1 MSKEI
6 LKLIAGFRRFRSK
19 YFLGEDPLF
28 SRLSTGQ
35 TPKTLIIGCSD
46 SRVDPA
52 LISSSSP
59 GEIFVVRNVANLVP
73 PYESAKSGFHGVSA
87 AIEFATVNL
96 KVENIVVLGHR
107 QCGGIRA
114 LVAGDQTK
122 ENSFVGRWM
131 EIAKSAR
138 DRVMARSSHLDFEA
152 QCKECEMEA
161 IITSLENLKTFPF
174 VNEAMETRNLK
185 LFGIYFD
192 LEQGQLF
199 QFEESLAGFRQLEID
214 KTGHTEFLK

>member
-6 LKLIAGFRRFRSK
+6 LKLIAGFRRFRTK
-19 YFLGEDPLF
+19 YFSGEDPLY

-35 TPKTLIIGCSD
+35 TPKTLVIGCSD

-52 LISSSSP
+52 LISSASP
-59 GEIFVVRNVANLVP
+59 GEMFVVRNVANLVP
-73 PYESAKSGFHGVSA
+73 PYESARAGFHGVSA
-87 AIEFATVNL
+87 AIEFSVVNL

-114 LVAGDQTK
+114 LVASDQK
-122 ENSFVGRWM
+122 NEDSFVSRWM
-131 EIAKSAR
+131 EIAKSAK
-138 DRVMARSSHLDFEA
+138 DRVLARSGHLDFEA

-161 IITSLENLKTFPF
+161 IISSLENLKTFPF
-174 VNEAMETRNLK
+174 VREAMDTRNLK
-185 LFGIYFD
+185 LYGIYFD

-199 QFEESLAGFRQLEID
+199 EFEESIPGFKQLEID
-214 KTGHTEFLK
+214 KHT